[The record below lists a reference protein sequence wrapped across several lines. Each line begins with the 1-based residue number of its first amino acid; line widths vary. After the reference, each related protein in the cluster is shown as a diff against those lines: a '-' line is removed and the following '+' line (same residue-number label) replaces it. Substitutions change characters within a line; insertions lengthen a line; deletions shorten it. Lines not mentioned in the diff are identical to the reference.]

1 MQTTLPLNEHDGLEH
16 VNAAINMFIINIE
29 IYEAPGLHCW
39 MTRNLPH
46 LPVHS
51 VAAPPPDRHRGQKQ
65 HRVQGKT
72 GCLDLVTECQHLLPV
87 LMSSTTVCQAI
98 DGFANWQ

>member
-29 IYEAPGLHCW
+29 IYEAPGLHRW

-51 VAAPPPDRHRGQKQ
+51 VAAAPPRTD
-65 HRVQGKT
+65 
-72 GCLDLVTECQHLLPV
+72 TEAKNNTWFKVRPVALTLLQSV
-87 LMSSTTVCQAI
+87 NTYCR
-98 DGFANWQ
+98 F